1 MGLKLIHV
9 SKRDPERGMDGIRC
23 ITFVLSAGHIWN
35 SLYFTLLTL
44 LRLKCVF
51 SGWIDDP
58 CLWRFS
64 PGAGVLCHGEDYD
77 RWDDIRNVTSSC
89 DVIIQIMALCF
100 PTLSMIHNRWA
111 YYLWRHQTILPVI
124 LFFAIIAISPV
135 YMMTSSNGSFF
146 PGYRSFVR
154 GIHRSPVNSPHKG
167 SVMRTLM
174 WVSISWSTRSPMTGD
189 LGLQDVHVTSS

>member
-1 MGLKLIHV
+1 MLVK
-9 SKRDPERGMDGIRC
+9 ETQNRGMDGIGC

-124 LFFAIIAISPV
+124 LFFAIAMSHQYTWWHHQMEV
-135 YMMTSSNGSFF
+135 FF
-146 PGYRSFVR
+146 RVTGPLYGEFT
-154 GIHRSPVNSPHKG
+154 GHQWIPLTKG
-167 SVMRTLM
+167 
-174 WVSISWSTRSPMTGD
+174 
-189 LGLQDVHVTSS
+189 Q